1 MKRLLIVVALLSLA
15 APANAYVRTR
25 SSTGTGV
32 PAYWPG
38 GCVFVQPDSAGTP
51 DMPLADVVRIVT
63 KSVAN
68 WMTPEAACGYLKLS
82 VDPSAPGEAHY
93 DGTNVVKFRTDKWCH
108 PEDAQDH
115 DVCYDQHAAAITS
128 VFMINDGDP
137 SDGLILDADIE
148 MNDINFTFV
157 EVLAG
162 VPLGTPRAGTSVADL
177 ENTLT
182 HELGHLLGL
191 SHTCRDAASFKNDVD
206 ETGAQPP
213 LCDDV
218 KTLPKAEQDKIV
230 LATMYNFAQPG
241 EVTKRSPTDD
251 DIAGVCNAYP
261 LAALG
266 DKTCD
271 HTILTRYTKR
281 GGCDMGRPGG
291 GEFPGRGLLWL
302 GLIAVGLFVVRARR
316 RLGRQVP

>member
-1 MKRLLIVVALLSLA
+1 MASA
-15 APANAYVRTR
+15 MPAQAFVRTR
-25 SSTGTGV
+25 STSSTGPGV

-38 GCVFVQPDSAGTP
+38 GCVFIQPDSGGTP
-51 DMPLADVVRIVT
+51 DLPLADVTRIVS

-68 WMTPEAACGYLKLS
+68 WMDLTSSCSYLKVQ
-82 VDPSAPGEAHY
+82 VDAAAPGEAHY

-115 DVCYDQHAAAITS
+115 DVCYDSHAAAITS

-157 EVLAG
+157 EVIPGQVA
-162 VPLGTPRAGTSVADL
+162 GTPRPGTSNADL

-182 HELGHLLGL
+182 HELGHLMGL
-191 SHTCRDAASFKNDVD
+191 SHTCRDQASFKNDVD

-218 KTLPKAEQDKIV
+218 KTLPQAQRDKIM

-241 EVTKRSPTDD
+241 EVAKRSPTDD
-251 DIAGVCNAYP
+251 DIAGICNAYP
-261 LAALG
+261 IAALG

-271 HTILTRYTKR
+271 HTILTKYTRR
-281 GGCDMGRPGG
+281 GGCDVS
-291 GEFPGRGLLWL
+291 PGRGERFPLFGLLCL
-302 GLIAVGLFVVRARR
+302 GLVVSGLFAYRARR
-316 RLGRQVP
+316 RRG